1 MVYVAKQRYGGI
13 IFLEPDQ
20 VGLQIIDRQEK
31 QVVTTVRSGN
41 LNVGSEMVANY
52 AENMDA
58 IVDNLLGFQRVLTEY
73 QVDEVK
79 FYGALED
86 LDEVTA
92 RYVADQLSVRC
103 GLEISWLSD
112 NQLIAKILV
121 AIKDQHKLVGIT
133 EGFNTFVLLVG
144 LSTSTLAYFKK
155 GVFETSWNIDL
166 GKAKISQL
174 ADNLRQTTATPSDI
188 IFDYI
193 SSKVEYLVGELG
205 EIKGANL
212 IVQGVSVL
220 ADTYLTKEQPLGE
233 VSLSDFDTSY
243 RQIIDSTNQYVIN
256 HYRVDEQSV
265 SWVLPGFLII
275 SQILRL
281 LHAKQLYVTKITSF
295 ESLIRVHDEKKVQID
310 QMIRTSAD
318 NIAKRYGVKL
328 AHRSFVTKVTL
339 ELFDALAPIHRL
351 DEHYRLLVEI
361 ASKVD
366 DIGNFIS
373 PQGHYRHSAYILEAN
388 PLIGLSD
395 QDNRVIAEVSRYHS
409 SESPDVDEHHYRNM
423 DNEIQLPVAKL
434 AAILRVADSLDDS
447 RQQKISK
454 LELKLEGDRL
464 KIYAHASDDLV
475 LEKWAFQRK
484 NKLFTDVYGLQPEL
498 IARGEN

>member
-1 MVYVAKQRYGGI
+1 MVKQRYGGI
-13 IFLEPDQ
+13 MFLEPDQ
-20 VGLQIIDRQEK
+20 VGLRIIDRQEK
-31 QVVTTVRSGN
+31 RPVTTVESGN
-41 LNVGSEMVANY
+41 LNVGTSMVANY

-58 IVDNLLGFQRVLTEY
+58 IVDNLIGFQRVLKEY
-73 QVDEVK
+73 QVDEVE

-103 GLEISWLSD
+103 GLEVNWLSD
-112 NQLIAKILV
+112 NQLIARTLV
-121 AIKDQHKLVGIT
+121 AIKHQHKRQGIK
-133 EGFNTFVLLVG
+133 EGADTFVLLVG

-174 ADNLRQTTATPSDI
+174 AENLRQTTATPSDI

-205 EIKGANL
+205 DVENATL

-220 ADTYLTKEQPLGE
+220 ADAYLERGQFLGE
-233 VSLSDFDTSY
+233 VALDDFDTSY
-243 RQIIDSTNQYVIN
+243 RRITDSTDQYVIN
-256 HYRVDEQSV
+256 HYQVDEQSV
-265 SWVLPGFLII
+265 GWVLPSFLII
-275 SQILRL
+275 SQTLRL
-281 LHAKQLYVTKITSF
+281 LHAKQLYVTGVTPF
-295 ESLIRVHDEKKVQID
+295 EGLIAVREGQESQIS

-318 NIAKRYGVKL
+318 NIARRYGVKL
-328 AHRSFVTKVTL
+328 AHRAFVTKVIL

-423 DNEIQLPVAKL
+423 DDEIQLPVAKL

-454 LELKLEGDRL
+454 LELALEGNRL
-464 KIYAHASDDLV
+464 LIYAHASDDLV

-498 IARGEN
+498 IAKGDN